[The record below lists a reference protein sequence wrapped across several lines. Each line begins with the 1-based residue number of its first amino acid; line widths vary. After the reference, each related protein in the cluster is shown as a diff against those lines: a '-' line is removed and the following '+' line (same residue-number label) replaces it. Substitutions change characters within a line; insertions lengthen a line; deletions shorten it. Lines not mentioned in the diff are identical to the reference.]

1 MALSNFKKNY
11 SIVSSSPN
19 TGFRVLNHDSGSAQS
34 DKVLLVVV
42 TMPRTTAYT
51 GATYDGDTM
60 TQEAYLDMG
69 TLQQRQIVYSIAS
82 PSDGTNQFRV
92 NFSGNQWGGV
102 SIACYTFIGC
112 SGIGNTGVNGGS
124 TTPHTQ
130 TLSCS
135 NNSIIMC
142 TGVSNNAFQPFVIDG
157 VSYTK
162 LFSHNTNKQ
171 VAGALSN
178 NVSSG
183 TINVTSVV
191 GSGDVTNLRVELQ
204 EAGTSPPSSGNSGN
218 FLMMFN

>member
-1 MALSNFKKNY
+1 MALSNFKKNF

-19 TGFRVLNHDSGSAQS
+19 SNFRVLNHDSGSAQS

-42 TMPRTTAYT
+42 TMARTTNYT
-51 GATYDGDTM
+51 GATYNGSTM
-60 TQEAYLDMG
+60 TQEAFLDMG
-69 TLQQRQIVYSIAS
+69 TLQQRQIVYSIIN

-92 NFSGNQWGGV
+92 NFSGNQWSGV

-112 SGIGNTGVNGGS
+112 SGIGSVGVTGGS
-124 TTPHTQ
+124 TTPNTR

-135 NNSIIMC
+135 NNSIVMC

-171 VAGALSN
+171 VAAALSN
-178 NVSSG
+178 NLSAG
-183 TINVTSVV
+183 TINVSSVV
-191 GSGDVTNLRVELQ
+191 GSGDVTNVRVELQ
-204 EAGTSPPSSGNSGN
+204 EAGATPPSGNSGN

>member
-1 MALSNFKKNY
+1 MALSNFSKNY
-11 SIVSSSPN
+11 GIVSSSPN
-19 TGFRVLNHDSGSAQS
+19 TNFRVFNHNSGSAQS
-34 DKVLLVVV
+34 DKVLLVAI
-42 TMPRTTAYT
+42 TMQRTAQFT
-51 GATYDGDTM
+51 GATYNGVTM
-60 TQEAYLDMG
+60 TQEAFLDMG
-69 TLQQRQIVYSIAS
+69 TLQQRQIVYSLAN
-82 PSDGTNQFRV
+82 PADGTNQFRV
-92 NFSGNQWGGV
+92 NFNGNQWGGV

-112 SGIGNTGVNGGS
+112 SGVGNVGVNGGS
-124 TTPHTQ
+124 TTPNTK

-178 NVSSG
+178 NLSAG
-183 TINVTSVV
+183 TINVSSVV
-191 GSGDVTNLRVELQ
+191 GSGDVTNVRVELK
-204 EAGTSPPSSGNSGN
+204 EAGATPPSSSTGN